1 MEDLLATLT
10 GLAVPALA
18 QFQRWD
24 DENQRKIRTNRQD
37 VRDLQ
42 TQITDLLTSGQAI
55 RNRLPLVNDWAVG
68 LGLATQQQPTA
79 QPIPSVPAPITRPN
93 LCNSAESFIGSMS
106 WPPKG
111 GIFDTRGNVSQV
123 GELSTTALALTYE
136 EVRAAIHALILCNG
150 STSSQRVE
158 IYRGLNALIET
169 LAGLTLTKPQFAEAW
184 EQVFEPT
191 NILDPHRDPSKSPTI
206 SNINL
211 GANVASVVFV
221 STGTNNEVNPQT
233 DAGHRV
239 RITATGGGNI
249 PANTDLAT
257 VTFATPYRYK
267 RPDGIT
273 STLQP
278 QIHLAAKGAL
288 YAYAIPSYNGYS
300 IQLADIIPPNG
311 SIDLS
316 IIVDP
321 GVPTV

>member
-42 TQITDLLTSGQAI
+42 SQITDLLTSGQAI

-93 LCNSAESFIGSMS
+93 LCNSAESFIGSMT

-111 GIFDTRGNVSQV
+111 GIFDARGNVSQV

-150 STSSQRVE
+150 STSSQRVG

-169 LAGLTLTKPQFAEAW
+169 LAGLTLTKSQCGEAW

-233 DAGHRV
+233 DAGSP
-239 RITATGGGNI
+239 TADHCGGWQ
-249 PANTDLAT
+249 
-257 VTFATPYRYK
+257 YRD
-267 RPDGIT
+267 RR
-273 STLQP
+273 
-278 QIHLAAKGAL
+278 
-288 YAYAIPSYNGYS
+288 
-300 IQLADIIPPNG
+300 
-311 SIDLS
+311 
-316 IIVDP
+316 
-321 GVPTV
+321 